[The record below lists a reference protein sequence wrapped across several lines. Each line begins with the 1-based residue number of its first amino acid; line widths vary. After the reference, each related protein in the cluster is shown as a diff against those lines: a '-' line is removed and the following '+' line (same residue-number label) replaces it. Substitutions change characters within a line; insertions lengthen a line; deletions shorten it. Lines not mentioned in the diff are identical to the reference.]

1 MDKST
6 TMKVMVPIIIALIH
20 VGHGAAELGFAAE
33 LQNRTARQTICM
45 ENQEYPH
52 NGFCCKNCEAGTY
65 VKEKCSRNQEKGT
78 CSSCEV
84 GTYAE
89 HPTGMEQC
97 LQCSQCHRDQIVVA
111 ECTSTRNTKCECK
124 PGTFC
129 LPDEPCE
136 VCKKCA
142 KCKADEEEVSRCT
155 ATSNTKCRKRNSPPT
170 EGPTDKPLVSNNT
183 DTIAIVIPILFLLI
197 LIPLGIYFFYKRRQR
212 QRQLSDASGDPNEVK
227 IPIDERPRSEEEQ
240 ENSRNAG
247 LEREE
252 GQRPE
257 SRPLLTQETQETGT
271 KSIPVEDEDR
281 GLGDSLPNT
290 TSSSQTSLSALPP
303 AVYNEES
310 PRSSPPAP
318 RQTETVTE
326 PWSRD
331 DGPPRRLVPLLGE
344 EESLSKSF
352 DLFDTLD
359 VRYHNKFFRSIGV
372 SDNAIKVAETQHP
385 VDKVYDLLRVWMQ
398 KEGLRA
404 NINTLLQA
412 LLDLDQRYSA
422 EHIASKAVER
432 GYYKYE

>member
-1 MDKST
+1 MGKSAA
-6 TMKVMVPIIIALIH
+6 MKAMAFVIFSLAL
-20 VGHGAAELGFAAE
+20 VGHGVAELGVSADH
-33 LQNRTARQTICM
+33 QNRTARQMTCL
-45 ENQEYPH
+45 ENHEYPH
-52 NGFCCKNCEAGTY
+52 NKLCCKNCEAGTY
-65 VKEKCSRNQEKGT
+65 VKEKCTSDQVKGKCSPCEK
-78 CSSCEV
+78 

-97 LQCSQCHRDQIVVA
+97 LQCSQCHRDQTVVA
-111 ECTSTRNTKCECK
+111 GCTSTSNTKCECK
-124 PGTFC
+124 SGTFC

-136 VCKKCA
+136 VCKKCT

-155 ATSNTKCRKRNSPPT
+155 PTSNTKCKKLPSHPT
-170 EGPTDKPLVSNNT
+170 EGPTEKPSASNST
-183 DTIAIVIPILFLLI
+183 DTIVLIVSI
-197 LIPLGIYFFYKRRQR
+197 LIVLIICTIVGGILLKRWQR
-212 QRQLSDASGDPNEVK
+212 HQSETDANLEEVK
-227 IPIDERPRSEEEQ
+227 VPIDECPRSEEEQ

-252 GQRPE
+252 EHRPE
-257 SRPLLTQETQETGT
+257 SRPLLTQETQETGS

-303 AVYNEES
+303 ILGDS
-310 PRSSPPAP
+310 PRSSPPAQRP
-318 RQTETVTE
+318 TDRDQTES
-326 PWSRD
+326 WLRD
-331 DGPPRRLVPLLGE
+331 DGPPRKLIPLLGE
-344 EESLSKSF
+344 EDSLSKSF
-352 DLFDTLD
+352 DLFDSLD

-372 SDNAIKVAETQHP
+372 SDNSIKLAETQQ
-385 VDKVYDLLRVWMQ
+385 DKVYDLLRVWMQ

>member
-6 TMKVMVPIIIALIH
+6 TMKVMVPVIIALIH
-20 VGHGAAELGFAAE
+20 MGHGAAELGFAGDF
-33 LQNRTARQTICM
+33 QNRTARQMSCV

-52 NGFCCKNCEAGTY
+52 NSFCCKNCEAGTY
-65 VKEKCSRNQEKGT
+65 VKEKCSRDQEKGI
-78 CSSCEV
+78 CAPCEK

-111 ECTSTRNTKCECK
+111 ECISTSNTKCECK

-136 VCKKCA
+136 VCKKCS
-142 KCKADEEEVSRCT
+142 KCKADEEEESHCT
-155 ATSNTKCRKRNSPPT
+155 ATSNTKCKKRNSPPT
-170 EGPTDKPLVSNNT
+170 EGPTDKPLASNNT
-183 DTIAIVIPILFLLI
+183 NTIAIVVPILFLLI
-197 LIPLGIYFFYKRRQR
+197 FILLGIILYKRY
-212 QRQLSDASGDPNEVK
+212 QRQLSSPADDLKEVK
-227 IPIDERPRSEEEQ
+227 IPIDKRPRSEEEQ
-240 ENSRNAG
+240 ENTHNAG
-247 LEREE
+247 LERKE

-290 TSSSQTSLSALPP
+290 TSSSQTSLSPLPP

-310 PRSSPPAP
+310 PQSSPPAP
-318 RQTETVTE
+318 RQPEMVTE
-326 PWSRD
+326 PWAGD
-331 DGPPRRLVPLLGE
+331 DGPPRRLVPVLG
-344 EESLSKSF
+344 KI
-352 DLFDTLD
+352 LFSQYLENTSE
-359 VRYHNKFFRSIGV
+359 RSFFRSIGAAHRQ
-372 SDNAIKVAETQHP
+372 SDNAIKVAETQQP
-385 VDKVYDLLRVWMQ
+385 MDKVYDLLRVWMQ

>member
-1 MDKST
+1 M
-6 TMKVMVPIIIALIH
+6 
-20 VGHGAAELGFAAE
+20 GHGAAELGFAGDF
-33 LQNRTARQTICM
+33 QNRTARQMSCV

-52 NGFCCKNCEAGTY
+52 NSFCCKNCEAGTY
-65 VKEKCSRNQEKGT
+65 VKEKCSRDQEKGI
-78 CSSCEV
+78 CAPCEK

-111 ECTSTRNTKCECK
+111 ECISTSNTKCECK

-136 VCKKCA
+136 VCKKCS

-155 ATSNTKCRKRNSPPT
+155 ATSNTKCKKGNSPPT
-170 EGPTDKPLVSNNT
+170 EGPTDKPLASNNT
-183 DTIAIVIPILFLLI
+183 NTIAIVVPILFLLI
-197 LIPLGIYFFYKRRQR
+197 FILLGIILYKRY
-212 QRQLSDASGDPNEVK
+212 QRQLSSMLK
-227 IPIDERPRSEEEQ
+227 ILFYYLSEEEQ
-240 ENSRNAG
+240 ENTHNAG
-247 LEREE
+247 LERKE

-290 TSSSQTSLSALPP
+290 TSSSQTSLSPLPP

-310 PRSSPPAP
+310 PQSSPPAP
-318 RQTETVTE
+318 RQPEMVTE
-326 PWSRD
+326 PWAGD
-331 DGPPRRLVPLLGE
+331 DGPPRRLVPVLGE

-352 DLFDTLD
+352 DLFDSLD

-372 SDNAIKVAETQHP
+372 SDNAIKVAETQQP
-385 VDKVYDLLRVWMQ
+385 MDKVYDLLRVWMQ

>member
-6 TMKVMVPIIIALIH
+6 TMKVMILVFL
-20 VGHGAAELGFAAE
+20 VLNLLDHGAAEQIISGE
-33 LQNRTARQTICM
+33 LQNRTARQINCI

-52 NGFCCKNCEAGTY
+52 NSFCCKNCEAGTY
-65 VKEKCSRNQEKGT
+65 VSEKCSRDQEKGT
-78 CSSCEV
+78 CTPCKT

-97 LQCSQCHRDQIVVA
+97 LQCSQCHRDQILVA
-111 ECTSTRNTKCECK
+111 ECTSTDNTKCECK
-124 PGTFC
+124 PGSFC

-142 KCKADEEEVSRCT
+142 RCKVDEEEVSSCT
-155 ATSNTKCRKRNSPPT
+155 PTFNTKCRKRSSYPVEAPTEKSPP
-170 EGPTDKPLVSNNT
+170 SNGSE
-183 DTIAIVIPILFLLI
+183 AIVVLPILI
-197 LIPLGIYFFYKRRQR
+197 LIAVIGFGIYFWKKRQHRQSETDGN
-212 QRQLSDASGDPNEVK
+212 LNEVK
-227 IPIDERPRSEEEQ
+227 VPIDVACPRSEEER
-240 ENSRNAG
+240 ENNRNAG
-247 LEREE
+247 LERAEE
-252 GQRPE
+252 QRPE
-257 SRPLLTQETQETGT
+257 SRPLLTQETQETGN

-303 AVYNEES
+303 AVCIGDS
-310 PRSSPPAP
+310 PRSSPQAL
-318 RQTETVTE
+318 RQTERDAE
-326 PWSRD
+326 PWARD
-331 DGPPRRLVPLLGE
+331 DGPPRKLVPLLGE
-344 EESLSKSF
+344 EDSLSKSF

-359 VRYHNKFFRSIGV
+359 VRIHNKFFRSIGV
-372 SDNAIKVAETQHP
+372 SDNAIKTAEAPHHG
-385 VDKVYDLLRVWMQ
+385 DKVYELLRVWMQ

>member
-6 TMKVMVPIIIALIH
+6 TMKLMVIIIVTLIH
-20 VGHGAAELGFAAE
+20 VGHGAAELGFAGD
-33 LQNRTARQTICM
+33 LQNRTARQLNCM
-45 ENQEYPH
+45 ENHEYPH
-52 NGFCCKNCEAGTY
+52 TGFCCKNCEAGTY
-65 VKEKCSRNQEKGT
+65 VKQKCSGDQEKGI
-78 CSSCEV
+78 CAPCER

-89 HPTGMEQC
+89 HPTGMDQC
-97 LQCSQCHRDQIVVA
+97 LQCSQCHRDQIMVA
-111 ECTSTRNTKCECK
+111 ECTRTSNTKCECK

-136 VCKKCA
+136 VCKKCS
-142 KCKADEEEVSRCT
+142 KCKTDEEEAISCT
-155 ATSNTKCRKRNSPPT
+155 ATSNTKCRKKSSPQ
-170 EGPTDKPLVSNNT
+170 PTDKPSASNNSVT
-183 DTIAIVIPILFLLI
+183 TAVGISVLI
-197 LIPLGIYFFYKRRQR
+197 LIVIIAVGMFILHKRCRR
-212 QRQLSDASGDPNEVK
+212 RTVDPPGDCEK
-227 IPIDERPRSEEEQ
+227 AKLPIDERSRSEEDQ
-240 ENSRNAG
+240 ENSRNAV

-252 GQRPE
+252 GKRSE
-257 SRPLLTQETQETGT
+257 SHPLLTQVTQETST

-303 AVYNEES
+303 QVYNEES
-310 PRSSPPAP
+310 PQPSPSAL

-326 PWSRD
+326 PWARD
-331 DGPPRRLVPLLGE
+331 DGPPRRLVPLIGE

-372 SDNAIKVAETQHP
+372 SDNSIKVAESQHP
-385 VDKVYDLLRVWMQ
+385 VDKVYELLRVWMQ

>member
-1 MDKST
+1 MDKS

-20 VGHGAAELGFAAE
+20 VGHGAAELVFAGD
-33 LQNRTARQTICM
+33 LQNLTARQMICV

-65 VKEKCSRNQEKGT
+65 VKEKCSRNQEKGI
-78 CSSCEV
+78 CASCEK

-97 LQCSQCHRDQIVVA
+97 LQCSQCHRDQIMVA
-111 ECTSTRNTKCECK
+111 ECISTSNTKCECK

-142 KCKADEEEVSRCT
+142 KCKADEEEVSPCT
-155 ATSNTKCRKRNSPPT
+155 ATSNTKCKKPNSPPT
-170 EGPTDKPLVSNNT
+170 EGPTEKPSAPNDTN
-183 DTIAIVIPILFLLI
+183 TIAIVITVLLLLI
-197 LIPLGIYFFYKRRQR
+197 IILLGIFFLYKRYRRQR
-212 QRQLSDASGDPNEVK
+212 SSPADDLKEVK
-227 IPIDERPRSEEEQ
+227 VPIDKRPRSEEEQ

-252 GQRPE
+252 GQRLE
-257 SRPLLTQETQETGT
+257 SRPFLMQETQETGT

-290 TSSSQTSLSALPP
+290 TSSSQTSLSPLPP

-310 PRSSPPAP
+310 PQSTPHAQ
-318 RQTETVTE
+318 RQPEMVTE
-326 PWSRD
+326 PWAGN
-331 DGPPRRLVPLLGE
+331 DGPPRRLVPVLGE
-344 EESLSKSF
+344 EESLNKSF

-359 VRYHNKFFRSIGV
+359 VRYHNRFFRSIGV
-372 SDNAIKVAETQHP
+372 SDNAIKMAETQQHM
-385 VDKVYDLLRVWMQ
+385 DKVYDLLRVWMQ